1 MVQGMGDEDRGMF
14 SYTLTSLGAQTAHTL
29 LRDERG
35 CLEVEGICHSSH
47 SIKGSIAKH
56 NEIPT
61 DVLMH

>member
-1 MVQGMGDEDRGMF
+1 MVQDMGDKDIGMF

-29 LRDERG
+29 LRDKRG
-35 CLEVEGICHSSH
+35 CLEVEGICNSSH

-56 NEIPT
+56 NEIST